1 MPPSTNAIASML
13 TVKHLRFLVA
23 LADKLHFRRAAEAVH
38 VTQPTMS
45 GQIRELEE
53 RLGVQLVE
61 RSRSKVILTPIGRKI
76 VAKARIVLREVESIV
91 DLAKENQSLLDGV
104 IRLGIIPTLGPY
116 LLPHILPELHRGHPR
131 LKLYVREGMPQ
142 LLLRDL
148 EDGKLDILFFP
159 LPVFGADLETVPLF
173 REPLW
178 VVAPGDHKLA
188 RKDVVAR
195 EDLKGEVVLALEHG
209 HRLHEQVRALCE
221 DFEAEVSL
229 DYEGTSLDTLRQ
241 MVEMG
246 VGISF
251 LPALYVISEIRD
263 SSQIAVRRLAGNPPN
278 RIVGMVWR
286 KHSSR
291 QDEYAAFAELI
302 RGILANGPSEIAPVS

>member
-1 MPPSTNAIASML
+1 MPPSTNAITAML

-188 RKDVVAR
+188 QKDVVAR

-263 SSQIAVRRLAGNPPN
+263 GSQIAVRRLAGNPPS
-278 RIVGMVWR
+278 RMVGMVWR

-291 QDEYAAFAELI
+291 QDEYASFAELV
-302 RGILANGPSEIAPVS
+302 RGILANGPTEIAPVS